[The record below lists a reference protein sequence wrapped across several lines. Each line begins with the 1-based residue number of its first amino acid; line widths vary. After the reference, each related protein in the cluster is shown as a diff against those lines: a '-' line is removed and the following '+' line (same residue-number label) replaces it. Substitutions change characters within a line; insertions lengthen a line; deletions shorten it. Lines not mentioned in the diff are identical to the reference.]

1 MKQRIADLIAW
12 VQKLRIVRVFV
23 NYSEKRGPIL
33 ASGLA
38 YQGLF
43 AGFAALW
50 VGFSIAG
57 IVLAGSLEL
66 RETLVDA
73 LSDVVPGLIQGSD
86 GEGAIDPK
94 VLLESG
100 GGFTL
105 AAIVALAGLLFTA
118 LGWLDSARSSV
129 RTIFDLPN
137 PKTNFLLLK
146 VTDLLVGL
154 AFGVALIIFVG
165 LSVGATQASGW
176 LLDLVDLRDSDFA
189 IVVGRIV
196 TAALMFLLGSVILFA
211 LYRFLAGIPIPFSRL
226 RAGVLIGA
234 GGLTALQL
242 GGTALIGG
250 ASNNPLIAPF
260 AVIAGL
266 LIILNFG
273 CQVILLGASWIA
285 VDVADRGILL
295 DPEAKA
301 RAIAEAQEEA
311 IKENQEREPKG
322 WRRLFRR
329 RRKP

>member
-1 MKQRIADLIAW
+1 MKQRIADLVAW
-12 VQKLRIVRVFV
+12 VQKQRLVRVFV

-57 IVLAGSLEL
+57 IVLAGDVVLRQSLI
-66 RETLVDA
+66 DA
-73 LSDVVPGLIQGSD
+73 LSSVVPGLIGTD
-86 GEGAIDPK
+86 GEGAIDPE
-94 VLLESG
+94 VLLSA
-100 GGFTL
+100 GGFTF
-105 AAIVALAGLLFTA
+105 AAVVALVGLLVTA

-137 PKTNFLLLK
+137 PKTNFALLK
-146 VTDLLVGL
+146 VTDLLVGI
-154 AFGVALIIFVG
+154 AFGVALIVFVA

-176 LLDLVDLRDSDFA
+176 LLDLVDLRDSDVA
-189 IVVGRIV
+189 IVIGRIL

-242 GGTALIGG
+242 LGTALIGG

-260 AVIAGL
+260 AVVAGL
-266 LIILNFG
+266 MIILNFG
-273 CQVILLGASWIA
+273 CQVILIGASWIA

-301 RAIAEAQEEA
+301 RAIAEAKEEA
-311 IKENQEREPKG
+311 EKEEERRNPTGIRK
-322 WRRLFRR
+322 LFFW

>member
-12 VQKLRIVRVFV
+12 VQKQRLVRVFV

-57 IVLAGSLEL
+57 IVLAGDVVLRQSLI
-66 RETLVDA
+66 DA
-73 LSDVVPGLIQGSD
+73 LSDVVPGLIGTD
-86 GEGAIDPK
+86 GDGAIDPE
-94 VLLESG
+94 VLLSA
-100 GGFTL
+100 GGFTF
-105 AAIVALAGLLFTA
+105 AAVIALVGLLVTA

-154 AFGVALIIFVG
+154 AFGIALLVFVA

-189 IVVGRIV
+189 IVVGRIL

-273 CQVILLGASWIA
+273 CQVILIGASWIA

-301 RAIAEAQEEA
+301 RALEEAQEAA
-311 IKENQEREPKG
+311 IEEDKARNPRG
-322 WRRLFRR
+322 LRRLFHRR
-329 RRKP
+329 RRA

>member
-1 MKQRIADLIAW
+1 MKQRIADLVAW
-12 VQKLRIVRVFV
+12 VQKQRLVRVFV

-57 IVLAGSLEL
+57 IVLAGDVVLRQSLI
-66 RETLVDA
+66 DA
-73 LSDVVPGLIQGSD
+73 LSSVVPGLIGTD
-86 GEGAIDPK
+86 GEGAIDPE
-94 VLLESG
+94 VLLSA
-100 GGFTL
+100 GGFTFA
-105 AAIVALAGLLFTA
+105 AAIALVGLLVTA

-137 PKTNFLLLK
+137 PKTNFALLK
-146 VTDLLVGL
+146 VTDLLVGI
-154 AFGVALIIFVG
+154 AFGVALIVFVA

-176 LLDLVDLRDSDFA
+176 LLDLVDLRDSDVA
-189 IVVGRIV
+189 IVIGRIL

-301 RAIAEAQEEA
+301 RALAEAQEEA
-311 IKENQEREPKG
+311 IEEDRERNPRG
-322 WRRLFRR
+322 LRRLFHRR
-329 RRKP
+329 RTA

>member
-1 MKQRIADLIAW
+1 MKRITKLVAW
-12 VQKLRIVRVFV
+12 VQKQRAVRVFM

-66 RETLVDA
+66 RESLVDA
-73 LSDVVPGLIQGSD
+73 LSKVVPGLIQGANGD
-86 GEGAIDPK
+86 GAIDPE
-94 VLLESG
+94 LLLRSG
-100 GGFTL
+100 SGFTF

-129 RTIFDLPN
+129 RTIFTLPN
-137 PKTNFLLLK
+137 PKTNFALLK
-146 VTDLLVGL
+146 VIDLAFGL
-154 AFGVALIIFVG
+154 AFGVALIVFVA
-165 LSVGATQASGW
+165 LSVGATQASSW
-176 LLDLVDLRDSDFA
+176 LLDLAGLRESAFA
-189 IVVGRIV
+189 FVVGRLV
-196 TAALMFLLGSVILFA
+196 TAALMFLLGSVILFT

-266 LIILNFG
+266 LIILNLG
-273 CQVILLGASWIA
+273 CQVILIGASWIA

-301 RAIAEAQEEA
+301 RALAEAQEDA
-311 IKENQEREPKG
+311 IEEEKARNPRG
-322 WRRLFRR
+322 LRRLFRR
-329 RRKP
+329 RKP

>member
-1 MKQRIADLIAW
+1 MKQRIADLVAW
-12 VQKLRIVRVFV
+12 VQKQRLVRVFV

-57 IVLAGSLEL
+57 IVLAGDVVLRQSLI
-66 RETLVDA
+66 DA
-73 LSDVVPGLIQGSD
+73 LSNVVPGLIGTD
-86 GEGAIDPK
+86 GEGAIDPE
-94 VLLESG
+94 VLLSA
-100 GGFTL
+100 GGFTFA
-105 AAIVALAGLLFTA
+105 AAIALVGLLVTA

-137 PKTNFLLLK
+137 PKTNFALLK
-146 VTDLLVGL
+146 VTDLLVGI
-154 AFGVALIIFVG
+154 AFGVALIVFVA

-176 LLDLVDLRDSDFA
+176 LLDLVDLRDSDVA
-189 IVVGRIV
+189 IVIGRIL

-301 RAIAEAQEEA
+301 RALAEAQEEA
-311 IKENQEREPKG
+311 IEEDKERNPRG
-322 WRRLFRR
+322 LRRLLRR
-329 RRKP
+329 RRTA

>member
-1 MKQRIADLIAW
+1 MKRITKLVAW
-12 VQKLRIVRVFV
+12 VQKQRVVRVFM
-23 NYSEKRGPIL
+23 NYADKRGPIL

-66 RETLVDA
+66 RESLVGS
-73 LSDVVPGLIQGSD
+73 LSDVVPGLIQGAD
-86 GEGAIDPK
+86 GEGAIDPE
-94 VLLESG
+94 VLLKSG
-100 GGFTL
+100 GGFTF

-129 RTIFDLPN
+129 RTIFNLPN
-137 PKTNFLLLK
+137 PKTNFALLK
-146 VTDLLVGL
+146 VIDLAFGL
-154 AFGVALIIFVG
+154 AFGVALIVFVG

-176 LLDLVDLRDSDFA
+176 LIDLAGLKDSVFA
-189 IVVGRIV
+189 IIIGRVV

-301 RAIAEAQEEA
+301 RALAEAQEEA
-311 IKENQEREPKG
+311 IKEEEARNPKG
-322 WRRLFRR
+322 WRRFFRR
-329 RRKP
+329 RRR

>member
-12 VQKLRIVRVFV
+12 VQKQRLVRVFV

-57 IVLAGSLEL
+57 IVLAGDVVLRQSLI
-66 RETLVDA
+66 DA
-73 LSDVVPGLIQGSD
+73 LSDVVPGLIGTD
-86 GEGAIDPK
+86 GDGAIDPE
-94 VLLESG
+94 VLLSA
-100 GGFTL
+100 GGFTF
-105 AAIVALAGLLFTA
+105 AAVIALVGLLVTA

-137 PKTNFLLLK
+137 PKTNFVLLK

-154 AFGVALIIFVG
+154 VFGVALLVFVA

-189 IVVGRIV
+189 IVVGRV
-196 TAALMFLLGSVILFA
+196 LTAALMFLLGSVILFA

-273 CQVILLGASWIA
+273 CQVILIGASWIA

-301 RAIAEAQEEA
+301 RALEEAQEEA
-311 IKENQEREPKG
+311 IEEDKARNPHG
-322 WRRLFRR
+322 LRRLFHRR
-329 RRKP
+329 RRA

>member
-1 MKQRIADLIAW
+1 MKQRITALIAW
-12 VQKLRIVRVFV
+12 VQKQRLVRVFV
-23 NYSEKRGPIL
+23 NYTEKRGPIL

-50 VGFSIAG
+50 VSFSIAG
-57 IVLAGSLEL
+57 IVLAGDVVLRQSLI
-66 RETLVDA
+66 DA
-73 LSDVVPGLIQGSD
+73 LSDVVPGLIGTD
-86 GEGAIDPK
+86 GDGAIDPE
-94 VLLESG
+94 VLLSA
-100 GGFTL
+100 GGFTF
-105 AAIVALAGLLFTA
+105 AAVIALVGLLVTA

-154 AFGVALIIFVG
+154 VFGVALLVFVA

-176 LLDLVDLRDSDFA
+176 LLDLVGLRDSDFA
-189 IVVGRIV
+189 IVVGRV
-196 TAALMFLLGSVILFA
+196 LTAALMFLLGSVILFA

-273 CQVILLGASWIA
+273 CQVILIGASWIA

-301 RAIAEAQEEA
+301 RALEEAQEEA
-311 IKENQEREPKG
+311 IEEDKARNPRG
-322 WRRLFRR
+322 LRRLFHRR
-329 RRKP
+329 RRA

>member
-1 MKQRIADLIAW
+1 MKQRIADLVAW
-12 VQKLRIVRVFV
+12 VQKQRLVRVFV

-57 IVLAGSLEL
+57 IVLAGDVVLRKSLI
-66 RETLVDA
+66 DA
-73 LSDVVPGLIQGSD
+73 LSSVVPGLIGTD
-86 GEGAIDPK
+86 GEGAIDPE
-94 VLLESG
+94 VLLSA
-100 GGFTL
+100 GGFTF
-105 AAIVALAGLLFTA
+105 AAVVALVGLLVTA

-137 PKTNFLLLK
+137 PKTNFALLK
-146 VTDLLVGL
+146 VTDLLVGI
-154 AFGVALIIFVG
+154 AFGVALIVFVA

-176 LLDLVDLRDSDFA
+176 LLDLVDLRDSDVA
-189 IVVGRIV
+189 IVIGRIL

-301 RAIAEAQEEA
+301 RALAEAQEEA
-311 IKENQEREPKG
+311 IEEDRERNPRG
-322 WRRLFRR
+322 LRRLFHRR
-329 RRKP
+329 RRA